1 MKKRIACFGGS
12 VRLAALAIMACSFAW
27 AGNGLESWENVM
39 RETRPHLP
47 AKETRSP
54 KTLKAMAL
62 LKNAPSL
69 AESQD
74 LAVRT
79 VGEAYGETAEWKTVF
94 QSDEERIDIASV
106 VDQGG
111 VGRFAVYVQ
120 LGNPAAYYW
129 TVDGLEVSGEPTM
142 ESFLEEHCL
151 VDGNSRISAV
161 DGLLAADDVEITTID
176 GPVAIPYARFHF
188 AFVDDMPGANWA
200 HPCRYV
206 FISEDLTSFTVLYM
220 VWRPSLC
227 RKGSQ
232 DDIPFVRLSPA
243 ADDASYETLD
253 EVKERVYNYAK
264 DLEANAISYSAGE
277 KSRSYFVILSGGAGK
292 VSNGIRFW
300 SDAAMLYA
308 TLTKKYGVNKDHI
321 YALISD
327 GNSTEEDANLNDD
340 DTPVLVD
347 SPRDLDGD
355 GVEDVTDAATKDN
368 LQKCLAKLKR
378 KLGRNDQLFIFMTS
392 HGSSDGTSGADNHDC
407 RISMF
412 SGGSLRDDELASWT
426 KDFNVPV
433 AVAVESCYS
442 GGFVD
447 DICETDNR
455 AITTACNHYELSW
468 GWGGGGAWSDGK
480 SGKTGAFNCWAGPLN
495 AAFRG
500 CWPNPIKA
508 KGYPWE
514 DSSAVYPDSN
524 NDGSVSFEEAATFA
538 RANDAADKEHPQYE
552 TTSGTGA
559 AFFILNQFEYV
570 TEEKQVSLSSSGDMM
585 ASCSI
590 AGGGDSWRLL
600 EALPSWINTCTVSN
614 ANGSVASLRHDST
627 VAMNGNLSLEIVAD
641 ENTSETEGRECAIS
655 IYNVTRDRIE
665 YTINVNQ
672 KAKDPTYT
680 ITYSPGMYGSGEQL
694 TDTKVHDIDITL
706 QGAIFTRTGYRQS
719 GWSKTD
725 GGFLDYSLSTSYT
738 SNAPL
743 TLYPYWTANS
753 YSVTLDRQGGSSG
766 TVKVS
771 AVFDR
776 AMPSIGK
783 PTRTGYTFGGY
794 YLGPDGAGTMYYG
807 ADGASAHDWDQPA
820 ATTLYARWLPVF
832 YTVTLNQQSGSGG
845 TETVSAP
852 YEGELPPIEIPVRTG
867 YVFDGYFSGKKGTGT
882 RYYNADGTGA
892 AVWDKTRAATIYAN
906 WRAQTYKV
914 ALDPQGGSGGTEVV
928 DATFDSAMPA
938 ITKPLRD
945 GYEFGGYF
953 SGLNAAGTMYYSG
966 DGSSAHSWD
975 IAKSATLY
983 AHWRAFDFEV
993 PEIEVEE
1000 GAAVEIRILG
1010 GSDRVETG
1018 VKLYLAYETAV
1029 AADLDLAKGAVD
1041 GETPKGGLK
1050 FPLALSWK
1058 AGEVRERVVS
1068 IPVKTDKA
1076 VENREFFMLQLGDA
1090 SGLDLGAR
1098 RTCKVTVVDPGYDE
1112 LARKIESGMA
1122 SKAEIASWNKLQTNG
1137 FFIRGLADPANAG
1150 KVTGSAYC
1158 ADGKKV
1164 ALKASANKGFVFTGW
1179 TLEGEEPPAYVATT
1193 AGLTVDRTAKPA
1205 KSSATVTVLTDVSE
1219 ASTYIANYVTTEE
1232 DKIAISLEA
1241 AGPCDSGDD
1250 PVWTVL
1256 DEDTVPGWTVM
1267 RGVTTEWPLSA
1278 SGLSAITLKAAGLP
1292 SGLKL
1297 VQDSTTKEYSISG
1310 IATVASKTNAKT
1322 GVTTP
1327 SKVKLTAT
1335 SAGKSSKVYNID
1347 VTVTPLYDWAQGTF
1361 TGYVWDG
1368 SDDNLVGAVQSF
1380 AVTAAGKISG
1390 KVQRGTTAYTLTG
1403 NGFTP
1408 MPSDTQPALL
1418 ATVVE
1423 KAGKIVT
1430 TNTVAVSESG
1440 IELEDGTALGMAEG
1454 VDWVSFQNLWKG
1466 ATLKPIAAKMAKAPL
1481 LTLRGT
1487 ADGLPTDADTMTVKV
1502 AATGVATV
1510 KATFVTGVNAKTGK
1524 PITASASATAPL
1536 VPAEGD
1542 GYTLYVY
1549 MPLKGAFPGYSAV
1562 IALSWN
1568 GSEFS
1573 LK

>member
-1 MKKRIACFGGS
+1 MTNFGGS
-12 VRLAALAIMACSFAW
+12 VCLAALAFMSCSLAW
-27 AGNGLESWENVM
+27 AGNGLESWENIM

-54 KTLKAMAL
+54 KTIAAMSL

-129 TVDGLEVSGEPTM
+129 TVDGLEVSGETTM

-327 GNSTEEDANLNDD
+327 GNSTEEDANLNGD

-455 AITTACNHYELSW
+455 AITTACNHYEVSW
-468 GWGGGGAWSDGK
+468 GWGGGGAWSDGV
-480 SGKTGAFNCWAGPLN
+480 SGKTRAFNCWSGPLN

-500 CWPNPIKA
+500 CWPKPIKA
-508 KGYPWE
+508 KGFPWE

-585 ASCSI
+585 ASCTI

-627 VAMNGNLSLEIVAD
+627 VAMNGDLSLEIVAD

-655 IYNVTRDRIE
+655 IYNATRDRIE

-706 QGAIFTRTGYRQS
+706 QGGIFTRTGYRQS
-719 GWSKTD
+719 GWSTTD
-725 GGFLDYSLSTSYT
+725 GGSLSFGLSVSYAP
-738 SNAPL
+738 NAAV
-743 TLYPYWTANS
+743 TLYPYWTAIT
-753 YSVTLDRQGGSSG
+753 YSVTLDRQGGTGG
-766 TVKVS
+766 TLKVS
-771 AVFDR
+771 AVFDS
-776 AMPSIGK
+776 ALPLITK
-783 PTRTGYTFGGY
+783 PTRSGYTFGGY
-794 YLGPDGAGTMYYG
+794 FSGLDGTGTMYYG
-807 ADGASAHDWDQPA
+807 ADGTSAQEWDCPSS
-820 ATTLYARWLPVF
+820 TTLYAKWLPVY
-832 YTVTLNQQSGSGG
+832 YTVTLDRQSGSGG
-845 TETVSAP
+845 TASVSAP
-852 YEGELPPIEIPVRTG
+852 YEGNMPQIETPERAG
-867 YVFDGYFSGKKGTGT
+867 YAFDGYFSGRRGSGT

-892 AVWDKTRAATIYAN
+892 NVWDKTRSATIYAN
-906 WRAQTYKV
+906 WMANVYNVT
-914 ALDPQGGSGGTEVV
+914 LDPQGGSGGTELVE
-928 DATFDSAMPA
+928 ATYDSAMPA
-938 ITKPLRD
+938 ITRPVRD

-953 SGLNAAGTMYYSG
+953 SGVNGTGTMYYSG
-966 DGSSAHSWD
+966 EGTSVHSWD
-975 IAKSATLY
+975 SAEPATLY
-983 AHWRAFDFEV
+983 AHWRAFDLEAS
-993 PEIEVEE
+993 EIEVNE
-1000 GAAVEIRILG
+1000 GATAEIRVFG
-1010 GSDRVETG
+1010 GSGRVATG
-1018 VKLYLAYETAV
+1018 VKLYLTYETAV
-1029 AADLDLAKGAVD
+1029 AADLDLAKGMVD

-1050 FPLALSWK
+1050 FPLALSWE
-1058 AGEVRERVVS
+1058 AGEVCERVVS
-1068 IPVKTDKA
+1068 IPVKTDKT

-1090 SGLDLGAR
+1090 AGLDLGDMR
-1098 RTCKVTVVDPGYDE
+1098 KCKVTVVDPGYDE
-1112 LARKIESGMA
+1112 LAEKIESGTA
-1122 SKAEIASWNKLQTNG
+1122 TKTEITSWNKLQTNG
-1137 FFIRGLADPANAG
+1137 FFIRGLADPASAG

-1164 ALKASANKGFVFTGW
+1164 ALKATANKGFVFTGW
-1179 TLEGEEPPAYVATT
+1179 TLEGDETSTYVATT
-1193 AGLTVDRTAKPA
+1193 AGLTVDRSAKPA
-1205 KSSATVTVLTDVSE
+1205 KSSTSVTVITDVGE
-1219 ASTYIANYVTTEE
+1219 DATYIANYVTVEE
-1232 DKIAISLEA
+1232 DKAAISLEA
-1241 AGPCDSGDD
+1241 LGPGDV
-1250 PVWTVL
+1250 PAWTAL
-1256 DEDTVPGWTVM
+1256 DEETVPSWTVM
-1267 RGVTTEWPLSA
+1267 CGVMTEWPLSA
-1278 SGLSAITLKAAGLP
+1278 SGLSAITLKATGLP

-1297 VQDSTTKEYSISG
+1297 VQDSVTKEYSISG
-1310 IATVASKTNAKT
+1310 VATAASKVNTKTN
-1322 GVTTP
+1322 VVTP

-1335 SAGKSSKVYNID
+1335 SGGKSSKVYNID
-1347 VTVTPLYDWAQGTF
+1347 VTAEPLYDWAQGTF

-1368 SDDNLVGAVQSF
+1368 TDDNLIGAVQSF

-1390 KVQRGTTAYTLTG
+1390 KVQRGATAYTLTG
-1403 NGFTP
+1403 NGYTYK
-1408 MPSDTQPALL
+1408 PSDLQPTLL
-1418 ATVVE
+1418 ATVIE
-1423 KAGKIVT
+1423 KAGKVVT
-1430 TNTVAVSESG
+1430 TNTVAVSESSVV
-1440 IELEDGTALGMAEG
+1440 LEDGTVLGKADGE
-1454 VDWVSFQNLWKG
+1454 DWTSYQNLWKG
-1466 ATLKPIAAKMAKAPL
+1466 ALLKSVAAKMAKAPI
-1481 LTLRGT
+1481 LTLAGT
-1487 ADGLPTDADTMTVKV
+1487 ANGLPSDGDTMTIKV
-1502 AATGVATV
+1502 ATTGIATAKG
-1510 KATFVTGVNAKTGK
+1510 TFVTGVNAKTGK
-1524 PITASASATAPL
+1524 PVTASASASAPL
-1536 VPAEGD
+1536 VPAGGD
-1542 GYTLYVY
+1542 TYRLYVY
-1549 MPLKGAFPGYSAV
+1549 LPPKGAFLGYSAT
-1562 IALSWN
+1562 ISLSWN

-1573 LK
+1573 VK